1 MSTIRW
7 GVLSTAK
14 IGTEKVIPAIQNG
27 GNCEVIAIASR
38 DRGRARRVADNLQI
52 PDAYG
57 SYEELLAVDDIDAVY
72 IPLPNHLHA
81 EWTKAAARA
90 GKHVLCEKPLALSA
104 AEAQTMV
111 DVCSTEGVKFM
122 EAFMY
127 RLHPSWTKVRDLIRS
142 EAIGELRAVQVRFS
156 YFNDDPDNIRN
167 IAAFGGGALMDIG
180 CYPINVARM
189 LFDAL
194 RGRHTDL
201 GDTRIRTG
209 SGEFRVFHSDRTGP
223 ARTPARNEGKNR
235 SRYPLQYPTG

>member
-1 MSTIRW
+1 
-7 GVLSTAK
+7 
-14 IGTEKVIPAIQNG
+14 
-27 GNCEVIAIASR
+27 
-38 DRGRARRVADNLQI
+38 
-52 PDAYG
+52 
-57 SYEELLAVDDIDAVY
+57 
-72 IPLPNHLHA
+72 
-81 EWTKAAARA
+81 
-90 GKHVLCEKPLALSA
+90 
-104 AEAQTMV
+104 
-111 DVCSTEGVKFM
+111 M

-189 LFDAL
+189 LFD
-194 RGRHTDL
+194 
-201 GDTRIRTG
+201 
-209 SGEFRVFHSDRTGP
+209 GEPTAIHAAVHRTGP